1 MQVALTAIALYPAE
15 SRDPEVL
22 DIERELWRVRQDMN
36 KNGAGNAQG
45 VSAGASSR
53 AIVFVCVCV
62 CVCVF
67 VYTHTHV
74 RIYIIYRWVQG
85 RVRAPMGR
93 ILALRGTRQRLMP
106 RPRWRRKGVRS
117 TVVV

>member
-62 CVCVF
+62 CVCVCIH
-67 VYTHTHV
+67 THTCT
-74 RIYIIYRWVQG
+74 YIHNI
-85 RVRAPMGR
+85 
-93 ILALRGTRQRLMP
+93 
-106 RPRWRRKGVRS
+106 
-117 TVVV
+117 